1 MIRLENMLPKAFLVG
16 IMEMVDRFGPEETF
30 NWIVSIGTKLAEI
43 EGPGFEGARENHVN
57 FLPVCPFGS
66 DFVEFVEMYGGE
78 QPSQFLE
85 IIDYVNKQK
94 ETAEDGWNYPAL
106 SGVLGILHYSY
117 SKKRAELAGA
127 ELLSVGT
134 KSPLTDEFEY
144 NYKAIEKAGMTKEEV
159 DKYLDKSYCVFKID
173 YHDKE

>member
-16 IMEMVDRFGPEETF
+16 IMEMVDRFGPEETY
-30 NWIVSIGTKLAEI
+30 NWIETIGAKLAEI

-66 DFVEFVEMYGGE
+66 DFIEFVEMYGGE
-78 QPSQFLE
+78 QPPQFVK
-85 IIDYVNKQK
+85 IIEYVKDK
-94 ETAEDGWNYPAL
+94 KDSSKDGWKYPAL

-127 ELLSVGT
+127 DLLSVGS
-134 KSPLTDEFEY
+134 KSALTEELEY

-159 DKYLDKSYCVFKID
+159 DSYLEKSYCVFKIN
-173 YHDKE
+173 YHDEG